1 MKLLLDVKGATEEQL
16 AAGMAAAVE
25 VFKAA
30 DMHPLTAAE
39 GFSALEAWDD
49 AGFPEEGEEHA
60 LSDEDSAAADVWLA
74 ATKAALLACSVDGSE
89 PEGTL
94 ELLTPE
100 DDEPDL

>member
-16 AAGMAAAVE
+16 VAGMAAAVE

-30 DMHPLTAAE
+30 DMRPLTAAE
-39 GFSALEAWDD
+39 GFFALEAWDD
-49 AGFPEEGEEHA
+49 ESFPEEDTYA
-60 LSDEDSAAADVWLA
+60 LTDEDSAAAAVWLA

-94 ELLTPE
+94 ELLIPE